1 MKILKIWNQQIKKYF
16 SLDWK
21 KNQYK
26 IVIDVI
32 DRTMVVLIEKDGMI
46 VGNISF
52 ADMHITLDYAL
63 NLLKTIK
70 EMF

>member
-16 SLDWK
+16 SPDWK